1 MFISSNGRR
10 ARTKLAEILVR
21 MDYSIPNCLR
31 AVSYPAPRTV
41 RLFTQA
47 QDFAKGHIGGTI
59 SQGIDIGRTVSC
71 YEQKENQHVFFRTGD
86 TVVETAVI
94 NDGEGEW
101 FIRASRLDVQY
112 SDMTSRALGFGSYKS
127 GDGETS
133 SRVPMVHLSRLPAP
147 SGWPVPEFVED
158 PNSSVE
164 LNDSFYSERGY

>member
-1 MFISSNGRR
+1 MFVSNNGKR

-21 MDYSIPNCLR
+21 MDYDMPKCLR

-59 SQGIDIGRTVSC
+59 SQGIDIGRTESC
-71 YEQKENQHVFFRTGD
+71 YQQKEDQHRRFRTGD

-112 SDMTSRALGFGSYKS
+112 SDMTSRALAFGSYQS

-133 SRVPMVHLSRLPAP
+133 SRVPAVHLSRLPAP
-147 SGWPVPEFVED
+147 NGWPVPEFLKN
-158 PNSSVE
+158 PITSVE
-164 LNDSFYSERGY
+164 LNDSFYSEPGY

>member
-1 MFISSNGRR
+1 MGSIRPHISKNMP
-10 ARTKLAEILVR
+10 K
-21 MDYSIPNCLR
+21 CLR

-47 QDFAKGHIGGTI
+47 QDFAKGHIGGTT
-59 SQGIDIGRTVSC
+59 SQVVEIGRTIEC
-71 YEQKENQHVFFRTGD
+71 YDQKSDQHVQFRTGD

-101 FIRASRLDVQY
+101 FITASRLDIQY
-112 SDMTSRALGFGSYKS
+112 SDMTTRALAFGSYRS

-133 SRVPMVHLSRLPAP
+133 SQVPAVHLSRLPAP
-147 SGWPVPEFVED
+147 NGWPVPGFLKN

-164 LNDSFYSERGY
+164 LNYSFYSEQGY